1 LLHALRKKAV
11 WIVGSYNALLLPN
24 QAKAEHMREPEDRSA
39 ADELLIDELPRYI
52 LSSIRNMMELANL
65 MRDTRRAVG
74 CRV

>member
-1 LLHALRKKAV
+1 
-11 WIVGSYNALLLPN
+11 
-24 QAKAEHMREPEDRSA
+24 MREPEDRSA